1 MTYPELIIHTDGG
14 SRGNPGPSAL
24 GVVVTTPD
32 GEVVAAYG
40 EYLGEMTN
48 NQAEYLALL
57 SGVRKVVALGG
68 ERIKVFMDSELI
80 IKQMKGEYRVKNKEL
95 GKIYIKVHNELVHFK
110 KFSFTHVRREKNK
123 EADAEVN
130 KILDKEALK

>member
-1 MTYPELIIHTDGG
+1 MKYPELIIHTDGG

-32 GEVVAAYG
+32 GEVVEAYG

-48 NQAEYLALL
+48 NQAEYYALL
-57 SGVRKVVALGG
+57 SGIRKVIALGA
-68 ERIKVFMDSELI
+68 ERLKVYMDSELI

-95 GKIYIKVHNELVHFK
+95 GKIFIKIHNELIHLK
-110 KFSFTHVRREKNK
+110 KYSFEHVRREKNK
-123 EADAEVN
+123 EADAQVN
-130 KILDKEALK
+130 IALDRHV